1 MCLRSSVPGVCVEGA
16 TAPTQAALSPTGSVP
31 KAAPEVVDAQKSPGE
46 PLPGPGVV
54 AQASGAAS
62 LSAFPAVAIGAL
74 AVLFLAELL

>member
-1 MCLRSSVPGVCVEGA
+1 MCLRSSVPGACAEGA

-31 KAAPEVVDAQKSPGE
+31 EAAPAVSDAQKS
-46 PLPGPGVV
+46 PGPGVV

-74 AVLFLAELL
+74 AVLTLAALL